1 MSLTLEATNYLGL
14 ELAAQ
19 ALTYLCEM
27 TDLFPPA
34 VRVDLLGGIF
44 STYQSNL
51 VSPEFC

>member
-1 MSLTLEATNYLGL
+1 MSLTPKATNYLGPD
-14 ELAAQ
+14 LAAQ

-44 STYQSNL
+44 STYQSSL
-51 VSPEFC
+51 VSLDFC